1 MLTLRDRYSCHF
13 PVYRNFFSYC
23 IFSSIVT
30 IMLLGLGRER
40 REGGRRKIGR
50 EEENFE

>member
-1 MLTLRDRYSCHF
+1 
-13 PVYRNFFSYC
+13 
-23 IFSSIVT
+23 
-30 IMLLGLGRER
+30 MLLGLGRER